1 MNKQEAQKTVV
12 AIMAAY
18 PNHYK
23 HFTTFEIETL
33 VGVWESCCE
42 DYTYEQVS
50 AGLKIFLTSDTKG
63 FPPSPGQVIDCI
75 LKITKP
81 EALKMSEGEAWS
93 IVRKAVEKGSYYA
106 EEEFEKFPEP
116 IKRAV
121 GSPSNI
127 RSMAMDDEFNEGVAK
142 SLFERTYREM
152 LNREREDA
160 KIPQNV
166 KQLIAT
172 TVMQL
177 EQKGQKE

>member
-1 MNKQEAQKTVV
+1 MV
-12 AIMAAY
+12 M
-18 PNHYK
+18 
-23 HFTTFEIETL
+23 
-33 VGVWESCCE
+33 G

-50 AGLKIFLTSDTKG
+50 AGLKIFLASDTKG

-75 LKITKP
+75 LKITQP
-81 EALKMSEGEAWS
+81 ESMRLSEAEAWS
-93 IVRKAVEKGSYYA
+93 IVRKAIEKGSYHA
-106 EEEFEKFPEP
+106 EEEYEKFPEA

-127 RSMAMDDEFNEGVAK
+127 RSMAQDESFNEEVAK

>member
-1 MNKQEAQKTVV
+1 MDKLETGKIVT
-12 AIMAAY
+12 AITAAY
-18 PNHYK
+18 PGYFRNS
-23 HFTTFEIETL
+23 TVTDIQNL
-33 VGVWESCCE
+33 VSTWDMVMG

-75 LKITKP
+75 LKVTQP
-81 EALKMSEGEAWS
+81 ESMKMSEGEAWS

-160 KIPQNV
+160 KIPSNVKTLIQNTV
-166 KQLIAT
+166 KQLEEKA
-172 TVMQL
+172 
-177 EQKGQKE
+177 

>member
-1 MNKQEAQKTVV
+1 M
-12 AIMAAY
+12 
-18 PNHYK
+18 
-23 HFTTFEIETL
+23 
-33 VGVWESCCE
+33 G

-50 AGLKIFLTSDTKG
+50 AGLKIFLASDTKG

-75 LKITKP
+75 LKITQP
-81 EALKMSEGEAWS
+81 ESMRLSEAEAWS
-93 IVRKAVEKGSYYA
+93 IVRKAIEKGSYHA
-106 EEEFEKFPEP
+106 EEEYEKFPEA

-127 RSMAMDDEFNEGVAK
+127 RSMAQDESFNEEVAK